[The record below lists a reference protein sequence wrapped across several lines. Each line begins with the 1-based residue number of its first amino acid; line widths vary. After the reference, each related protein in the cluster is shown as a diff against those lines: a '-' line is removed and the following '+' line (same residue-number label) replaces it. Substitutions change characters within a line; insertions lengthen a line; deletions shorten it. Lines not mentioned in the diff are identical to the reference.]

1 MSLYLRLAWRNVW
14 RHRRR
19 TLIVVLAIGMTM
31 AMMMWYDGLMAGFE
45 QGIYAN
51 AIKVLGGNIQIHAA
65 GYQAKADQTPL
76 LPLPDGQA
84 VVKAALAQPQVE
96 AASLRINTGGLVT
109 NHKGAFPVSIVG
121 IEPEKELPVNL
132 VAQHVAAGRF
142 LETGDQ
148 DLIYIGKGLADA
160 MDVTVEDRI
169 TLVGRGAHQQ
179 MRSRTMTVAGVFDVG
194 MTDIEKRTV
203 YITLAEAQDLYN
215 LPGQSTEVAIS
226 LKNLGEESAVINA
239 LKPGLTGYEMASWQ
253 TAFPELQAAINT
265 KGGVMNIFSVIILG
279 IVGIGILNL
288 LLMAVYE
295 RTREIGL
302 LGAIGLRPGQISS
315 LFLLEGAM
323 MGLVGVVF
331 GVALG
336 LCINILLRIVGIDFS
351 AFSSITEYM
360 ALISGKIYP
369 TLGLEK
375 IALRTLTVLIISVLA
390 SYYPAYEAA
399 QKDPAEALHY
409 V

>member
-19 TLIVVLAIGMTM
+19 TLIVVLAIGMTVG
-31 AMMMWYDGLMAGFE
+31 MMMWYDGLIAGFE
-45 QGIYAN
+45 QSIYAN

-65 GYQAKADQTPL
+65 GYQAKADQNPL
-76 LPLPDGQA
+76 LPLPNDQA

-96 AASLRINTGGLVT
+96 AASRRINTGGLVT

-132 VAQHVAAGRF
+132 VAQHVSAGRF

-148 DLIYIGKGLADA
+148 DLIFMGKGLADA

-169 TLVGRGAHQQ
+169 TLVGRAAHQQ

-194 MTDIEKRTV
+194 MSDIEKRTV
-203 YITLAEAQDLYN
+203 YITLGEAQDLYN

-226 LKNLGEESAVINA
+226 LKKLGEEPAVINA
-239 LKPGLTGYEMASWQ
+239 LKPGLPGYEMASWQ
-253 TAFPELQAAINT
+253 TNFPELQAAIET
-265 KGGVMNIFSVIILG
+265 KGGAMNVFSVIIMF

-288 LLMAVYE
+288 LMMAVYE

-302 LGAIGLRPGQISS
+302 LGALGLRPRQISS

-323 MGLVGVVF
+323 MGLIGVAF
-331 GVALG
+331 GIALG
-336 LCINILLRIVGIDFS
+336 LCINILLRIVGLDFS
-351 AFSSITEYM
+351 AFSSITQYM

-375 IALRTLTVLIISVLA
+375 LAHRTLTVLIISVLA
-390 SYYPAYEAA
+390 SFYPAHEAA

>member
-31 AMMMWYDGLMAGFE
+31 GMMMWYDGLMAGFE
-45 QGIYAN
+45 QSIYAN
-51 AIKVLGGNIQIHAA
+51 AIKVLGGNIQVHAA

-76 LPLPDGQA
+76 LPLPDGGA
-84 VVKAALAQPQVE
+84 VVKAALAQPQVN

-148 DLIYIGKGLADA
+148 DLIFIGKGLADT
-160 MDVTVEDRI
+160 MDITVEDRI

-194 MTDIEKRTV
+194 MSDIEKRTV
-203 YITLAEAQDLYN
+203 YITLGEAQDLYN

-226 LKNLGEESAVINA
+226 LKKLGEEPAVINA
-239 LKPGLTGYEMASWQ
+239 LKPGLPGYEMASWQ
-253 TAFPELQAAINT
+253 TNFPDLQAAIDT
-265 KGGVMNIFSVIILG
+265 KGGVMNVFSVIILF

-323 MGLVGVVF
+323 MGLVGVAF
-331 GVALG
+331 GIALG
-336 LCINILLRIVGIDFS
+336 LAINILLGRVGLDFS
-351 AFSSITEYM
+351 AFSSLTQYM
-360 ALISGKIYP
+360 ALVSGKIYP

-375 IALRTLTVLIISVLA
+375 LPMRTLTVLIISVLA

>member
-1 MSLYLRLAWRNVW
+1 
-14 RHRRR
+14 
-19 TLIVVLAIGMTM
+19 
-31 AMMMWYDGLMAGFE
+31 
-45 QGIYAN
+45 
-51 AIKVLGGNIQIHAA
+51 
-65 GYQAKADQTPL
+65 
-76 LPLPDGQA
+76 
-84 VVKAALAQPQVE
+84 
-96 AASLRINTGGLVT
+96 
-109 NHKGAFPVSIVG
+109 
-121 IEPEKELPVNL
+121 

-148 DLIYIGKGLADA
+148 DLVYIGKGLADE
-160 MDVTVEDRI
+160 MEVNVEDRI

-179 MRSRTMTVAGVFDVG
+179 MRSRTMTVAGIFDVG
-194 MTDIEKRTV
+194 MPDIEKRTV

-215 LPGQSTEVAIS
+215 LPNQSTEVAIS
-226 LKNLGEESAVINA
+226 LKQLGEEPVVMNA
-239 LKPGLTGYEMASWQ
+239 LQPGLSGYEMASWQ
-253 TAFPELQAAINT
+253 TAFPELQSAINT

-288 LLMAVYE
+288 LLMAVFE

-323 MGLVGVVF
+323 MGAVGVVF
-331 GVALG
+331 GIALG
-336 LCINILLRIVGIDFS
+336 LAINILLRIVGLDFS
-351 AFSSITEYM
+351 AFSSVTQYM
-360 ALISGKIYP
+360 ALISGKVYP

-375 IALRTLTVLIISVLA
+375 IVLRTLTVLVISLLA
-390 SYYPAYEAA
+390 SWYPAHEAA

>member
-19 TLIVVLAIGMTM
+19 TVIVVLAIGMTV

-96 AASLRINTGGLVT
+96 AASLRINTGGLAI

-132 VAQHVAAGRF
+132 NAQNVAAGRF

-148 DLIYIGKGLADA
+148 DLIYIGKGLADE
-160 MDVTVEDRI
+160 MNVTVEDRI

-179 MRSRTMTVAGVFDVG
+179 MRSRTMTVAGVFDIG
-194 MTDIEKRTV
+194 MSDIEKRTV

-215 LPGQSTEVAIS
+215 LPGQSTEVAVS
-226 LKNLGEESAVINA
+226 LKNLGEEPAVINA
-239 LKPGLTGYEMASWQ
+239 LSPGLSGYEIASWQ
-253 TAFPELQAAINT
+253 TNFPELQSAINT
-265 KGGVMNIFSVIILG
+265 KGGVMNVFSVIILG

-302 LGAIGLRPGQISS
+302 LGAIGLRPGQISI

-336 LCINILLRIVGIDFS
+336 LCINILFRRVGLDFS
-351 AFSSITEYM
+351 AYSSITEYM
-360 ALISGKIYP
+360 ALVSGKIYP

-375 IALRTLTVLIISVLA
+375 LALRTFFVLVISLLA
-390 SYYPAYEAA
+390 AWYPAYEAS

>member
-1 MSLYLRLAWRNVW
+1 
-14 RHRRR
+14 
-19 TLIVVLAIGMTM
+19 
-31 AMMMWYDGLMAGFE
+31 
-45 QGIYAN
+45 
-51 AIKVLGGNIQIHAA
+51 
-65 GYQAKADQTPL
+65 
-76 LPLPDGQA
+76 
-84 VVKAALAQPQVE
+84 
-96 AASLRINTGGLVT
+96 
-109 NHKGAFPVSIVG
+109 
-121 IEPEKELPVNL
+121 
-132 VAQHVAAGRF
+132 
-142 LETGDQ
+142 
-148 DLIYIGKGLADA
+148 
-160 MDVTVEDRI
+160 
-169 TLVGRGAHQQ
+169 

-215 LPGQSTEVAIS
+215 LPGQSTEVAVS
-226 LKNLGEESAVINA
+226 LKNLGEEPAVINA
-239 LKPGLTGYEMASWQ
+239 LSPGLSGYEIASWQ
-253 TAFPELQAAINT
+253 TNFPELQSAINT
-265 KGGVMNIFSVIILG
+265 KGGVMNVFSVIILG

-302 LGAIGLRPGQISS
+302 LGAIGLRPGQISI